1 MPRGRRM
8 VKVAV
13 IGAAGYTGAELIRL
27 LSRHPEVEVVGLASR
42 SQAGRP
48 AWEAFPHLEGAT
60 DVICTADP
68 MEAAEGAD
76 VAFLA
81 VEHGRAAKIAA
92 SLLERG
98 VRVIDLSA
106 DFRLKDPE
114 VYRRWYKAAHPRPE
128 LLPEAV
134 YGLPELHAQEVRGA
148 RLVANP
154 GCYPVG
160 VILAT
165 APIFA
170 KGLYAEPLVIADCK
184 SGISGAGRSRLQV
197 PYLFSEA
204 NENIR
209 PYSVAAHRHS
219 PEMED
224 QLTSLMPQAVVRV
237 LFCPQVVPMT
247 RGILACCYVRAR
259 EGLTQAELERAYAE
273 FYSGK
278 PFIRLKGD
286 WPQTK
291 WVLGSNYCDIH
302 AELDPKTGYIVA
314 CSAIDNLMKGASG
327 NAVQN
332 MNLMFGL
339 PEDAGL
345 RVVPLYP

>member
-1 MPRGRRM
+1 M

-27 LSRHPEVEVVGLASR
+27 LARHPEVEIVGLASR

-48 AWEAFPHLEGAT
+48 AWEAFPHLEGCSA

-68 MEAAEGAD
+68 LEAAAEAD

-92 SLLERG
+92 PLLERG
-98 VRVIDLSA
+98 LKVIDLSA

-114 VYRRWYKAAHPRPE
+114 VYKRWYKADHPHPE

-134 YGLPELHAQEVRGA
+134 YGLPELHAEKIRAA

-154 GCYPVG
+154 GCYPVA
-160 VILAT
+160 VILAV

-170 KGLYAEPLVIADCK
+170 RGLAAEPFVVADCK

-204 NENIR
+204 NENVR
-209 PYSVAAHRHS
+209 PYSVAKHRHA

-224 QLTSLMPQAVVRV
+224 ELTSLVPQGVVRV

-247 RGILACCYVRAR
+247 RGILACCYVKAR
-259 EGLTQAELERAYAE
+259 EGVTQAEVERAYAE
-273 FYSGK
+273 FYRGK
-278 PFIRLKGD
+278 PFVRVKDD

-291 WVLGSNYCDIH
+291 WVLGSNYCDVH
-302 AELDPKTGYIVA
+302 AELDPETGYIVA
-314 CSAIDNLMKGASG
+314 CSAIDNLVKGASG

-339 PEDAGL
+339 PETAGL
-345 RVVPLYP
+345 DVVPLYP